1 MTRKDYV
8 ALAEAIKGE
17 FPVEI
22 TNSELLRTRI
32 ADWRGMVAAI
42 ANVCAR
48 DNSRFDR
55 ERFERACEGYR
66 LPWGDQ

>member
-8 ALAEAIKGE
+8 ALAAAIAGE
-17 FPVEI
+17 FPVD
-22 TNSELLRTRI
+22 TGDNLRLRVT
-32 ADWRGMVAAI
+32 DWQGMVRAI
-42 ANVCAR
+42 ANVCAAG
-48 DNSRFDR
+48 NPRFDR